1 MESSQAEVD
10 TASKKVASSNGVLFS
25 DENFLRKLNN
35 VTPTQDSIQSLA
47 LWIIHHKANHEVI
60 CKLWADKIAES
71 TLSSKQRLALFY
83 LANDVIQNCKR
94 KNAKI
99 FQESFKKHLKLA
111 VHVMRG
117 CESIKKDV
125 QHVIDVWTE
134 RNVYEKEFTAK
145 LTAKLNEN
153 KSKGSNEAPKKPTP
167 KSSSDIVAKA
177 SVTPKPTSKTETNAE
192 NKYQVSQNATESATK
207 QSENE
212 LEQLIANFQVNKKK
226 KESDWTK

>member
-1 MESSQAEVD
+1 MDSQAQVE
-10 TASKKVASSNGVLFS
+10 TASKKLVVNAGNGALFS
-25 DENFLRKLNN
+25 EENFLRKLNN
-35 VTPTQDSIQSLA
+35 VAPTQDSIQSLA
-47 LWIIHHKANHEVI
+47 LWIIHHKANHEAI
-60 CKLWADKIAES
+60 CKLWSDRIAES
-71 TLSSKQRLALFY
+71 ALSSKQRLALFY

-117 CESIKKDV
+117 CESIRKDV

-153 KSKGSNEAPKKPTP
+153 KAKGPNEVAKKPAQKSSSDAASKATLTP
-167 KSSSDIVAKA
+167 KSSG
-177 SVTPKPTSKTETNAE
+177 KTENSAE
-192 NKYQVSQNATESATK
+192 NKYQTAHTAKNATESAANP
-207 QSENE
+207 SENE
-212 LEQLIANFQVNKKK
+212 LEQLIANFQVNK
-226 KESDWTK
+226 